1 MTTAT
6 ETTGATR
13 PVPRYL
19 GGIHHLAQPTVDPRA
34 TIDFYVG
41 VMGAKITHCVSSR
54 GWRPKHHDYIHM
66 FLDLGK
72 GDNIAMFYYFG
83 VDDPARWP
91 KYGTHHSFTANSL
104 EELEQWAAWLEVN
117 GHQIHQ
123 RNTYEV
129 MSSIYVFDP
138 NGRYLEIAANHR
150 PLNEIDAHDAELTAE
165 ALKIA
170 ADEKAPSIT
179 RMWELKAE
187 LVQRQHGVQ
196 LDAPS
201 IIFPKI
207 DEFAWIPSGAGST
220 AGERTDLGSF
230 TALSAAGPELR
241 LSKPSELPESLW
253 WTAGTGGV
261 KGAIMHHD
269 ERELVIGGGS

>member
-1 MTTAT
+1 MATDTQTAP
-6 ETTGATR
+6 ATR
-13 PVPRYL
+13 PVERYL

-41 VMGAKITHCVSSR
+41 VMGAKITHCVTSR
-54 GWRPKHHDYIHM
+54 GWRPGHYDYIHM

-83 VDDPARWP
+83 VEDPAGWP

-104 EELEQWAAWLEVN
+104 DELEAWATWLEAN
-117 GHQIHQ
+117 GHAIHQ

-150 PLNEIDAHDAELTAE
+150 PLNEIDAEDAELTAE
-165 ALKIA
+165 ALKVA
-170 ADEKAPSIT
+170 ADEGAPSIT

-187 LVQRQHGVQ
+187 LVLERQGAT
-196 LDAPS
+196 LTSPA
-201 IIFPKI
+201 IIFPKLN
-207 DEFAWIPSGAGST
+207 EFAWIPGAAGDT
-220 AGERTDLGSF
+220 AGAATDLGAF
-230 TALSAAGPELR
+230 TGLASADGTVLR
-241 LSKPSELPESLW
+241 LAKPDELPESLW

-261 KGAIMHHD
+261 RGRIDIHD
-269 ERELVIGGGS
+269 ERELVIAP

>member
-1 MTTAT
+1 MAT
-6 ETTGATR
+6 DTQSTRATR
-13 PVPRYL
+13 PVERYL

-34 TIDFYVG
+34 TIEFYVD

-54 GWRPKHHDYIHM
+54 GWRPGHYDYIHM

-83 VDDPARWP
+83 VEDPAKWP
-91 KYGTHHSFTANSL
+91 KYGSHHSFTANSL
-104 EELEQWAAWLEVN
+104 EELEQWAAWLEAN
-117 GHQIHQ
+117 GHEIHQ

-150 PLNEIDAHDAELTAE
+150 PLNEIDAEDAELTAD

-187 LVQRQHGVQ
+187 LVVRRQGVH
-196 LDAPS
+196 LDGPA
-201 IIFPKI
+201 IFFPKI
-207 DEFAWIPSGAGST
+207 GEFAWIPAGAGET
-220 AGERTDLGSF
+220 AGTQTDLGAF
-230 TALSAAGPELR
+230 VGLQSAGGQLQLR
-241 LSKPSELPESLW
+241 KPDQLPESLW
-253 WTAGTGGV
+253 WTVGTGGV
-261 KGAIMHHD
+261 KGVIERHD
-269 ERELVIGGGS
+269 ERELVIRGS